1 MGRPHYISEENW
13 QKMSWKERD
22 YVGLLMERKYSKAD
36 IKRKLYITTDQ
47 WFWKLRNRVKK
58 FINLVD
64 CKTT

>member
-1 MGRPHYISEENW
+1 LLYDGIEITTGFRFLCLIMGRPHYISEENW

-47 WFWKLRNRVKK
+47 
-58 FINLVD
+58 
-64 CKTT
+64 

>member
-1 MGRPHYISEENW
+1 
-13 QKMSWKERD
+13 
-22 YVGLLMERKYSKAD
+22 MERKYSKAD